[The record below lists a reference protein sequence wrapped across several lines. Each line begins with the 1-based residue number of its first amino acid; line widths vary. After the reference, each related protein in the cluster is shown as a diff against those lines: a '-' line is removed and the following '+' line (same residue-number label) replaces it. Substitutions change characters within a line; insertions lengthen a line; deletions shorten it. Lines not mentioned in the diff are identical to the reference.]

1 MFQASSY
8 QEPPSPRR
16 ILQFLSSFLV
26 VLLRRSGVPP
36 LAYSSLYLLGG
47 TLHSSDYLGQTTSPK
62 KSGEPGFFSFHASN
76 VSPKTFRPGEGPN
89 RHLSF
94 FCFVS
99 CFCPRLCSSA
109 SALLLL
115 LLCLCL
121 CLLLLLVL
129 PLPLLLLLSLHLL
142 LLPLLL
148 LRTVSV
154 APQGKT
160 TYIFFSALAR
170 KPASDRFA
178 LRSCTRWC
186 TCTSRWSTRQA

>member
-1 MFQASSY
+1 MFSRVTLTRLTLTRLTLSRTPLPPVGLTLSRLTLTRNPLPPVESS
-8 QEPPSPRR
+8 R
-16 ILQFLSSFLV
+16 FFSSLLV

-47 TLHSSDYLGQTTSPK
+47 TPHSTDYLGQTTSSK
-62 KSGEPGFFSFHASN
+62 KSGVPGFFSFQASN
-76 VSPKTFRPGEGPN
+76 VFPKTFRPGEGPN

-154 APQGKT
+154 VPQGKT
-160 TYIFFSALAR
+160 TTHSFRL
-170 KPASDRFA
+170 
-178 LRSCTRWC
+178 
-186 TCTSRWSTRQA
+186 